1 MTEKE
6 TAWNSLKAW
15 FPDLEANNWS
25 RLQTYISL
33 LREWNAKINLVSR
46 KDTDRLEVKHL
57 AHCLTITKFLR
68 LMPKA
73 RLLDVGTG
81 GGLPGIPLAICYPQA
96 KFTVLDSIGKK
107 LKVINEISEKL
118 HIDNIETIHSRVE
131 TIDRKYDYILSRA
144 VTNLPKFIKLTR
156 NIRNAKSASHS
167 GIYYLKGG
175 DFEKE
180 LKQIKEKSHIT
191 DLNSLFEEEF
201 FITKKLIHIPY

>member
-1 MTEKE
+1 MDLIK
-6 TAWNSLKAW
+6 KY
-15 FPDLEANNWS
+15 FPDIPKEQYNQLKELKS
-25 RLQTYISL
+25 HYE
-33 LREWNAKINLVSR
+33 EWNQKINVISR
-46 KDTDRLEVKHL
+46 KDIDNFYERHVLHSL
-57 AHCLTITKFLR
+57 AIAKLIQFRDDSTII
-68 LMPKA
+68 
-73 RLLDVGTG
+73 DVGTG
-81 GGLPGIPLAICYPQA
+81 GGFPGVPLAILFPNA
-96 KFTVLDSIGKK
+96 HFTLLDSIGKK

-201 FITKKLIHIPY
+201 FITIKLIHIPY

>member
-1 MTEKE
+1 MDLINKY
-6 TAWNSLKAW
+6 
-15 FPDLEANNWS
+15 FPDIPKEQYNQLKELKS
-25 RLQTYISL
+25 HYE
-33 LREWNAKINLVSR
+33 EWNQKINVISR
-46 KDTDRLEVKHL
+46 KDIDNFYERHVLHSL
-57 AHCLTITKFLR
+57 AIAKLIQFRDDSTII
-68 LMPKA
+68 
-73 RLLDVGTG
+73 DVGTG
-81 GGLPGIPLAICYPQA
+81 GGFPGVPLAILFPNA
-96 KFTVLDSIGKK
+96 HFTLLDSIGKK

>member
-1 MTEKE
+1 MDLIK
-6 TAWNSLKAW
+6 KY
-15 FPDLEANNWS
+15 FPDIPKEQYNQLKELKS
-25 RLQTYISL
+25 HYE
-33 LREWNAKINLVSR
+33 EWNQKINVISR
-46 KDTDRLEVKHL
+46 KDIDNFYERHVLHSL
-57 AHCLTITKFLR
+57 AIAKLIQFRDDSTII
-68 LMPKA
+68 
-73 RLLDVGTG
+73 DVGTG
-81 GGLPGIPLAICYPQA
+81 GGFPGVPLAILFPNA
-96 KFTVLDSIGKK
+96 HFTLLDSIGKK

>member
-1 MTEKE
+1 MDLIK
-6 TAWNSLKAW
+6 KY
-15 FPDLEANNWS
+15 FPDIPKEQYNQLKELKS
-25 RLQTYISL
+25 HYE
-33 LREWNAKINLVSR
+33 EWNQKINVISR
-46 KDTDRLEVKHL
+46 KDIDNFYERHVLHSL
-57 AHCLTITKFLR
+57 AIAKLIQFRDDSTIV
-68 LMPKA
+68 
-73 RLLDVGTG
+73 DVGTG
-81 GGLPGIPLAICYPQA
+81 GGFPGVPLAILFPNA
-96 KFTVLDSIGKK
+96 HFTLLDSIGKK

>member
-1 MTEKE
+1 MDLIK
-6 TAWNSLKAW
+6 KY
-15 FPDLEANNWS
+15 FPDIPKEQYNQLKELKS
-25 RLQTYISL
+25 HYE
-33 LREWNAKINLVSR
+33 EWNQKINVISR
-46 KDTDRLEVKHL
+46 KDIDNFYERHVLHSL
-57 AHCLTITKFLR
+57 AIAKLIQFRDDSTII
-68 LMPKA
+68 
-73 RLLDVGTG
+73 DVGTG
-81 GGLPGIPLAICYPQA
+81 GGFPGVPLAILFPNA
-96 KFTVLDSIGKK
+96 HFTLLDSIGKK
-107 LKVINEISEKL
+107 LKVINEISKKL

>member
-1 MTEKE
+1 MDLIK
-6 TAWNSLKAW
+6 KY
-15 FPDLEANNWS
+15 FPDIPKEQYNQLKELKS
-25 RLQTYISL
+25 HYE
-33 LREWNAKINLVSR
+33 EWNQKINVISR
-46 KDTDRLEVKHL
+46 KDIDNFYERHVLHSLSIAKL
-57 AHCLTITKFLR
+57 IQFRDDSTII
-68 LMPKA
+68 
-73 RLLDVGTG
+73 DVGTG
-81 GGLPGIPLAICYPQA
+81 GGFPGVPLAILFPNA
-96 KFTVLDSIGKK
+96 HFTLLDSIGKK

>member
-1 MTEKE
+1 MDLIK
-6 TAWNSLKAW
+6 KY
-15 FPDLEANNWS
+15 FPDIPKEQYNQLKELKS
-25 RLQTYISL
+25 HYE
-33 LREWNAKINLVSR
+33 EWNQKINVISR
-46 KDTDRLEVKHL
+46 KDIDNFYERHVLHSL
-57 AHCLTITKFLR
+57 AIAKLIQFRDDSTII
-68 LMPKA
+68 
-73 RLLDVGTG
+73 DVGTG
-81 GGLPGIPLAICYPQA
+81 GGFPGVPVAILFPNA
-96 KFTVLDSIGKK
+96 HFTLLDSIGKK
-107 LKVINEISEKL
+107 LKGINEISETL
-118 HIDNIETIHSRVE
+118 HIDKMETIHSRVE

>member
-1 MTEKE
+1 MDLIK
-6 TAWNSLKAW
+6 KY
-15 FPDLEANNWS
+15 FPDIPKEQYNKLKELKS
-25 RLQTYISL
+25 HYE
-33 LREWNAKINLVSR
+33 EWNQKINVISR
-46 KDTDRLEVKHL
+46 KDIDNFYERHVLHSL
-57 AHCLTITKFLR
+57 AIAKLIQFRDDSTII
-68 LMPKA
+68 
-73 RLLDVGTG
+73 DVGTG
-81 GGLPGIPLAICYPQA
+81 GGFPGVPLAILFPNA
-96 KFTVLDSIGKK
+96 HFTLLDSIGKK

-167 GIYYLKGG
+167 GVYYLKGG

>member
-1 MTEKE
+1 MDLIK
-6 TAWNSLKAW
+6 KY
-15 FPDLEANNWS
+15 FPDIPKEQYNQLKELKS
-25 RLQTYISL
+25 HYE
-33 LREWNAKINLVSR
+33 EWNLKINVISR
-46 KDTDRLEVKHL
+46 KDIDNFYERHVLHSL
-57 AHCLTITKFLR
+57 AIAKLIQFRDDSTII
-68 LMPKA
+68 
-73 RLLDVGTG
+73 DVGTG
-81 GGLPGIPLAICYPQA
+81 GGFPGVPLAILFPNA
-96 KFTVLDSIGKK
+96 HFTLLDSIGKK

>member
-1 MTEKE
+1 MDLIK
-6 TAWNSLKAW
+6 KY
-15 FPDLEANNWS
+15 FPDIPKEQYNQLKELKS
-25 RLQTYISL
+25 HYE
-33 LREWNAKINLVSR
+33 EWNQKINVISR
-46 KDTDRLEVKHL
+46 KDIDNFYERHVLHSL
-57 AHCLTITKFLR
+57 AIAKLIQFRDDSTII
-68 LMPKA
+68 
-73 RLLDVGTG
+73 DVGTG
-81 GGLPGIPLAICYPQA
+81 GGFPGVPLAILFPNA
-96 KFTVLDSIGKK
+96 HFTLLDSIGKK

-144 VTNLPKFIKLTR
+144 VTNLPKFIKLTT